1 MPFLGVQIETVLL
14 EYCELGSTHIKEIC
28 KILNQSNCKLRN
40 LNISCNNYYEEEEE
54 LDQSILS
61 KSLNKL
67 ETLTADKAV
76 FDKNFFTE
84 LNSRSNPR
92 KLGFD
97 TIYTDDIPTD
107 ILVKSLNKLE
117 ELILYGGKSEAM
129 LNTQQKNSKSNVDAF
144 SV

>member
-1 MPFLGVQIETVLL
+1 M
-14 EYCELGSTHIKEIC
+14 
-28 KILNQSNCKLRN
+28 
-40 LNISCNNYYEEEEE
+40 
-54 LDQSILS
+54 
-61 KSLNKL
+61 

-84 LNSRSNPR
+84 LNSKSNL
-92 KLGFD
+92 KKIEFD
-97 TIYTDDIPTD
+97 TFYTYDIPTD

-144 SV
+144 LSEMSYGDTKIKILHLKGNFDWMDSEILTKTETKVKIKKFSSYY